1 VSRAVVV
8 RIVGPGADRPTRR
21 PSPIASVGGAARADR
36 PGRGCGPLWQ
46 VLASLAF
53 ALGAVAPLAAEGPF
67 PKAGFPIVDTSIVVE
82 ASGGPRRLPIIW
94 MDSDRIMFSA
104 DGQLSCYEAGR
115 IVFVTES
122 IVWVDTETGVARFA
136 KRFKHGPMGEE
147 KEEVIPGGGDLPRI
161 GCSDAAVARWQTLP
175 RDQLFTLLRPEH
187 GYLDRGRGRDLYTK
201 YVTFVR
207 PGKPP
212 IELSMYGFEARG
224 VALYAPWAET
234 YVLNADGV
242 GFRPY
247 TGRDPS
253 PKPVIR
259 LLKPDGE
266 LIELKPP
273 DLVLDANDPVWTAL
287 SVWQDANQ
295 DGLTD
300 AGELR
305 SLAAEGI
312 RSLSLVSDWATRED
326 PGGNLVH
333 GESSFE
339 RADGTRGVAADA
351 SLAYEAGAGPVAP
364 GRSHSPP
371 GWVEPGPQLVL
382 QIIADTATQLSAP
395 SEALVS
401 VVPEPIPIAPGAI
414 EESPFG

>member
-1 VSRAVVV
+1 
-8 RIVGPGADRPTRR
+8 
-21 PSPIASVGGAARADR
+21 
-36 PGRGCGPLWQ
+36 

-67 PKAGFPIVDTSIVVE
+67 PKAGFPIVDTGIVVE
-82 ASGGPRRLPIIW
+82 ASGGPRRMPIIW
-94 MDSDRIMFSA
+94 MDSDRIMFSALKAGAGPTSEVGAKTREILIYDTRTGKAERYA

-122 IVWVDTETGVARFA
+122 IVWVDKETGVARFA

-266 LIELKPP
+266 LTELKPP
-273 DLVLDANDPVWTAL
+273 DAFFRYFGHSGPIRLTRAGMVYTGLGNPKTAEQGAYVVNGQQVAQLV
-287 SVWQDANQ
+287 
-295 DGLTD
+295 
-300 AGELR
+300 E
-305 SLAAEGI
+305 
-312 RSLSLVSDWATRED
+312 
-326 PGGNLVH
+326 
-333 GESSFE
+333 
-339 RADGTRGVAADA
+339 
-351 SLAYEAGAGPVAP
+351 
-364 GRSHSPP
+364 
-371 GWVEPGPQLVL
+371 GWVEDLSVSPDGCRLVL
-382 QIIADTATQLSAP
+382 SSARDFHLVKYPRTIKLVQLCS
-395 SEALVS
+395 
-401 VVPEPIPIAPGAI
+401 
-414 EESPFG
+414 